1 MKNQKRSKR
10 KIRERILGELDR
22 KKNGWEERTKKKE
35 AEKKGEWR
43 EEGNTRR
50 GGVKAD
56 GGEMV
61 EEKKDGYDM
70 ELKIQRKNGKRRE
83 QIGAERK
90 EKEKMEK
97 EKKGKIWEAM
107 GEDSA
112 STTI

>member
-1 MKNQKRSKR
+1 MGSWAEKKTDGRREPKKR
-10 KIRERILGELDR
+10 KQ
-22 KKNGWEERTKKKE
+22 K
-35 AEKKGEWR
+35 KKGEWR

-83 QIGAERK
+83 QIGAGRK